1 MTDKLSWQSSCGNP
15 PLTPQRR
22 CQGLTPRLG
31 KLDVGECYFV
41 CFLKRCRIYKMQSR
55 EFIPNRWQLT
65 FDRDHNFGAVGGEDL
80 CFVEVIGCDTHVG
93 AAVFRRSS
101 EDDR

>member
-1 MTDKLSWQSSCGNP
+1 
-15 PLTPQRR
+15 
-22 CQGLTPRLG
+22 
-31 KLDVGECYFV
+31 
-41 CFLKRCRIYKMQSR
+41 MQSR